1 MVGRMGVDMWVFQR
15 GGVSAFTLL
24 ESFASTLPAG
34 EQVDLVVGYAT
45 GQEAAEH
52 TARLEV

>member
-34 EQVDLVVGYAT
+34 DQVDLVVGYAT